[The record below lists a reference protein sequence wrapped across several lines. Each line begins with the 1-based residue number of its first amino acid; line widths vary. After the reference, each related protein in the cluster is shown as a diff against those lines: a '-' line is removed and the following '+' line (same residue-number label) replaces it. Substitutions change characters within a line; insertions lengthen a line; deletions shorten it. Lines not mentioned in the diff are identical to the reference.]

1 MSLYSYILFHL
12 IKHGLLQVLVTI
24 RIEDVND
31 SPPAFESDKLVFYVA
46 ENSPIGSLAGV
57 LYAKDPDE
65 GPNAIVQYSII
76 GNYKSLRAEVIS
88 EAF

>member
-1 MSLYSYILFHL
+1 MLKYI
-12 IKHGLLQVLVTI
+12 IWQVPVTI

-31 SPPAFESDKLVFYVA
+31 SPPVFESDKLVMYIA
-46 ENSPIGSLAGV
+46 ENSPIGSTVGE

-76 GNYKSLRAEVIS
+76 GNLKICFVFTII
-88 EAF
+88 